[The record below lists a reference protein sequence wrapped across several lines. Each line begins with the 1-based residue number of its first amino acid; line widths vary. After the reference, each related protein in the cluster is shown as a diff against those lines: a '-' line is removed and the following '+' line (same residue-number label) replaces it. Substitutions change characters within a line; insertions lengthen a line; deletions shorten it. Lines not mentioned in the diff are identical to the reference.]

1 MKKLLLHTCCAP
13 CVTVPVERLQSDFQ
27 ITCYFYN
34 PNIHPKKE
42 YLKRLNELKKLLDGF
57 HIEMIVADYEVKRWL
72 QLVRGLEDVPE
83 GGKRC
88 EVCFRMRLEQT
99 ARFARENNYDA
110 FTTVM
115 SISPHKNADLLNR
128 IGNEL
133 SQEFGVD
140 YIEANFKKKDG
151 FKRSVELSKKY
162 NLYRQNYC
170 GCIYSQR

>member
-13 CVTVPVERLQSDFQ
+13 CVTVPLERLKPDFQ

-42 YLKRLNELKKLLDGF
+42 YLNRLNELENLLDDF
-57 HIEMIVADYEVKRWL
+57 HVEMIVADYEVKRWF
-72 QLVRGLEDVPE
+72 QLILGLEGEPE

-88 EVCFRMRLEQT
+88 EVCFKMRLEQT
-99 ARFARENNYDA
+99 ARFARENKFDA

-115 SISPHKNADLLNR
+115 SISPHKNADLPNR

-133 SQEFGVD
+133 SQEFGVE

>member
-13 CVTVPVERLQSDFQ
+13 CVTVPVERLQPDFQ

-42 YLKRLNELKKLLDGF
+42 YLKRLNELKKLLDDF

>member
-13 CVTVPVERLQSDFQ
+13 CVTVPLERLKPDFQ

-42 YLKRLNELKKLLDGF
+42 YLKRLNELKKLLDDF
-57 HIEMIVADYEVKRWL
+57 HIKMIVADYEVKRWL